1 MVIQVTA
8 STVCS
13 ILSMVVIVAMAV
25 VAWAVS
31 SDERTERVV
40 RWIERWSNRRDQ

>member
-1 MVIQVTA
+1 MVA

-13 ILSMVVIVAMAV
+13 VLSVVAIVAVAV

-31 SDERTERVV
+31 SDERTELVV
-40 RWIERWSNRRDQ
+40 RWIKRWNDRKDR

>member
-1 MVIQVTA
+1 MVA

-13 ILSMVVIVAMAV
+13 VLSVVMIAAVAVM
-25 VAWAVS
+25 AWAVS

-40 RWIERWSNRRDQ
+40 RWIKRWSDRRDR

>member
-1 MVIQVTA
+1 MIQVTA

-13 ILSMVVIVAMAV
+13 VLSVVVIITMAV

-31 SDERTERVV
+31 SDERTERAVA
-40 RWIERWSNRRDQ
+40 WIKRWSNRRDR